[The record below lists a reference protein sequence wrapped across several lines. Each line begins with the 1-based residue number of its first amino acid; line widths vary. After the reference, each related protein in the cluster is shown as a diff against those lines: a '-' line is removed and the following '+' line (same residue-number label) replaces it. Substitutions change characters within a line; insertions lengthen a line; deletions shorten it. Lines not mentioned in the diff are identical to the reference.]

1 MAKTLSFGAMHVGIA
16 FGLGYAF
23 TGSVATAGV
32 LTVVEP
38 LCNMVAHH
46 FFEGWWERRERAR
59 AQPAGEVK
67 EAGEAT
73 GAGWVAASSAP
84 SQIMAC

>member
-23 TGSVATAGV
+23 TGSVTTAGV

-46 FFEGWWERRERAR
+46 FFEGWWERREHAR
-59 AQPAGEVK
+59 AQPAGEE
-67 EAGEAT
+67 EAVA
-73 GAGWVAASSAP
+73 GAGLVAASSPP

>member
-46 FFEGWWERRERAR
+46 FFEGWWERREHVR
-59 AQPAGEVK
+59 AQPAGE
-67 EAGEAT
+67 EGEVV
-73 GAGWVAASSAP
+73 GAGAGLVAASSPP

>member
-16 FGLGYAF
+16 FGLGYVF

-46 FFEGWWERRERAR
+46 FFEGWWERREHAR
-59 AQPAGEVK
+59 GQPAGGGG
-67 EAGEAT
+67 EAGAVAD
-73 GAGWVAASSAP
+73 AGLVAASSPP
-84 SQIMAC
+84 SQLMAC

>member
-46 FFEGWWERRERAR
+46 FFEGWWERREHAR
-59 AQPAGEVK
+59 AQPAGGEGATVE
-67 EAGEAT
+67 EAGV
-73 GAGWVAASSAP
+73 GFVAASSPP
-84 SQIMAC
+84 SQVMAC

>member
-46 FFEGWWERRERAR
+46 FFEGWWERREHAR
-59 AQPAGEVK
+59 AQPAGEVG
-67 EAGEAT
+67 ALT
-73 GAGWVAASSAP
+73 GVGFVAASSPP
-84 SQIMAC
+84 SQVMAC

>member
-46 FFEGWWERRERAR
+46 FFEGWWERREHAR
-59 AQPAGEVK
+59 AQSVDVVGNGAD
-67 EAGEAT
+67 
-73 GAGWVAASSAP
+73 GAGFVAASSP
-84 SQIMAC
+84 PNQVMAC

>member
-46 FFEGWWERRERAR
+46 FFEGWWERREHAR
-59 AQPAGEVK
+59 AQPVGEEGEV
-67 EAGEAT
+67 
-73 GAGWVAASSAP
+73 GAGLVAASSPP

>member
-46 FFEGWWERRERAR
+46 FFEGWWERREHPR
-59 AQPAGEVK
+59 AQPAGEGR
-67 EAGEAT
+67 AST
-73 GAGWVAASSAP
+73 GVGFVAASSAP